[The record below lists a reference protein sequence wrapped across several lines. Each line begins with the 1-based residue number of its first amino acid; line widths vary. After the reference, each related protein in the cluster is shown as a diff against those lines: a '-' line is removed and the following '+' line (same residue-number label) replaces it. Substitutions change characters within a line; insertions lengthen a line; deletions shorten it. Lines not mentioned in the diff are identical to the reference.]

1 MPINENFISP
11 GSVTPNYPGT
21 NNPVT
26 HSFDDRQLIAEFD
39 DALVDQKA
47 WKNSRYDGSKLT
59 AAKINK
65 FTVGDESYQNQPTLL
80 RQTTALYIAD
90 SIIGG
95 EEDDN
100 FATIKNHSYV
110 NISKILVIDSNTNQV
125 QLIDKATEPFTEF
138 QRFITSDFKT
148 GTKCTVKLIDETPSD
163 LQNFHRVKMNKGKLL
178 KSFAFNFAGETNDS
192 SSFDNVL
199 TENNSIYF
207 YKSGSFKDNVARSGS
222 VSPSITGIDQ
232 TNALRLRYGVIELFD
247 AQISNTN
254 FGHFFDIRR
263 AGPSFASSSIHENKF
278 TQQYYSGAFGT
289 ILHQPV
295 DYTASSNADAL
306 NASGLGSASRFLG
319 IDTLNF
325 LSNNIADTSLTQQEK
340 TEVHITFFKGTKDFA
355 PGFHDERSIGTF
367 EVDQNIGNLYIQE
380 GDSCNGG
387 LPTNHELIFKGRDDG
402 RFLPTLSTFPDTV
415 RNAHLESSSVTTT
428 GTLDGNGCASFGA
441 MITASGTGGNL
452 FAGVSVLGTNVTI
465 DVIESIECY
474 VQGGALGPIGNEGAI
489 SGSTFIDAGTFL
501 GTPNGTASIS
511 AISQTSQINNMTID
525 NFYSGSFDYEMSFLD
540 KDHTLILDLNKDVEL
555 QNGIGSNG
563 VIIIPE
569 TATSQI
575 ANNIEFYLAQAG
587 IVENTVGLT
596 QNLNYSQTPPPGT
609 Q

>member
-11 GSVTPNYPGT
+11 GSTTPNYPGT

-26 HSFDDRQLIAEFD
+26 HSFDDRQLTAEFD

-65 FTVGDESYQNQPTLL
+65 FTAGDESYQNQPTLL
-80 RQTTALYIAD
+80 KQTTALYIAD

-95 EEDDN
+95 EEDNN
-100 FATIKNHSYV
+100 FTTIKNHSYV
-110 NISKILVIDSNTNQV
+110 NISKILIIDSDTNQV

-138 QRFITSDFKT
+138 QRFVTSDFET

-192 SSFDNVL
+192 SSFNDIL

-222 VSPSITGIDQ
+222 VSPTVTGIDQ

-247 AQISNTN
+247 AQVSNTN
-254 FGHFFDIRR
+254 VGHFFDIRR

-289 ILHQPV
+289 ILHQPI
-295 DYTASSNADAL
+295 DYTASSNSDTL

-325 LSNNIADTSLTQQEK
+325 LSNNISDTSLTQQEK

-355 PGFHDERSIGTF
+355 PGFNDERSIGTF

-402 RFLPTLSTFPDTV
+402 RFLPTLNTFADTIQ
-415 RNAHLESSSVTTT
+415 NAHLESSSVTTT

-441 MITASGTGGNL
+441 MVTKSSADSNIHS
-452 FAGVSVLGTNVTI
+452 GVSVLGTNVTI
-465 DVIESIECY
+465 DIIESIQCY
-474 VQGGALGPIGNEGAI
+474 VQGGALGPIGNEGAL
-489 SGSTFIDAGTFL
+489 SGSVFTDGGAFGGSADG
-501 GTPNGTASIS
+501 SITTS
-511 AISQTSQINNMTID
+511 AQGQTSQIGNMTID

-596 QNLNYSQTPPPGT
+596 QNLNYSQTPPPGA